1 MSSVTAS
8 GTVTESAES
17 STAPVASAITAATSA
32 SEDHKSESSPDFK
45 CEQCD
50 YTNNT
55 IKGTGQHVRMKHRIS
70 QVDGV
75 MDSDDES
82 IPVNISEVTKTFEI
96 SVDKLV
102 REDVCNE
109 LDRIWDGNNITGV
122 DVKQELE
129 NFSVRVSCS
138 EFDEDFNVSSAASLI
153 ESLTWPETFTITN
166 SQPTRYFEKNTFYQT
181 L

>member
-1 MSSVTAS
+1 M
-8 GTVTESAES
+8 
-17 STAPVASAITAATSA
+17 ASAITAATCA
-32 SEDHKSESSPDFK
+32 SYDHKSESSPDFK

-55 IKGTGQHVRMKHRIS
+55 IKGMGQHVRMKHRIS

-75 MDSDDES
+75 MDSDD
-82 IPVNISEVTKTFEI
+82 EVTKTFEI

-129 NFSVRVSCS
+129 NFSVRVSCW
-138 EFDEDFNVSSAASLI
+138 EFNEDFTVSSAASLL
-153 ESLTWPETFTITN
+153 ESLTWPEMFTITN
-166 SQPTRYFEKNTFYQT
+166 SQPTRYFENNTFYQT